1 MSSYKIGIDIGA
13 TKTHIGIVKDAQ
25 VVDEIKYPTRAQA
38 PKDDIIEDL
47 IAHINTFAKYGF
59 ESIGIGV
66 PGLVDDKSGIVY
78 DLTNIPSWQEVPL
91 KDRLEEHFQVPVRV
105 TNDAN
110 MFALG
115 EKTHGAGKEYDN
127 LVGITL
133 GSGFGAG
140 LVIDGKMYSGTL
152 SSAGEM
158 ADIPYLDK
166 TIEDYCSGK
175 FFRQKYNLEGM
186 ELSKLAAAGDK
197 NAQRIFYEFGT
208 HVGAAIRII
217 MNILSPQAVFLGG
230 SVSKSFSL
238 FEQGMLDKL
247 KDYPFERVRNKIHI
261 AASETPN
268 ISILGAAALVD
279 GNKY

>member
-1 MSSYKIGIDIGA
+1 MASYKMGIDIGA
-13 TKTHIGIVKDAQ
+13 TKTHIGVVKDGQ
-25 VVDEIKYPTRAQA
+25 VVDEIKYPTRAEA
-38 PKDDIIEDL
+38 SKEAIIEDL
-47 IAHINTFAKYGF
+47 IGHMNTFVKYRF
-59 ESIGIGV
+59 ESVGIGV
-66 PGLVDDKSGIVY
+66 PGLVDDKTGIVY

-91 KDRLEEHFQVPVRV
+91 KEQLEEHFQVPVRV

-115 EKTHGAGKEYDN
+115 EKTFGAGKEYDN

-140 LVIDGKMYSGTL
+140 LVIDGKMYAGTL

-175 FFRQKYNLEGM
+175 FFRQQYDLEGV
-186 ELSKLAAAGDK
+186 ELSKMAAAGDK

-217 MNILSPQAVFLGG
+217 MNILSPQAIFLGG

-247 KDYPFERVRNKIHI
+247 MDYPFERVRNKIHI
-261 AASETPN
+261 APSKTPN

-279 GNKY
+279 GK

>member
-1 MSSYKIGIDIGA
+1 M
-13 TKTHIGIVKDAQ
+13 
-25 VVDEIKYPTRAQA
+25 
-38 PKDDIIEDL
+38 
-47 IAHINTFAKYGF
+47 NTFVKHRF
-59 ESIGIGV
+59 ESVGIGV
-66 PGLVDDKSGIVY
+66 PGLVDDKTGIVY

-115 EKTHGAGKEYDN
+115 EKTFGAGKEYDN

-140 LVIDGKMYSGTL
+140 LVIDSRMYAGTL

-175 FFRQKYNLEGM
+175 FFRQQYDMEGVK
-186 ELSKLAAAGDK
+186 LSKMAAAGDE
-197 NAQRIFYEFGT
+197 NAQRIF
-208 HVGAAIRII
+208 
-217 MNILSPQAVFLGG
+217 MN
-230 SVSKSFSL
+230 SVHTRAL
-238 FEQGMLDKL
+238 
-247 KDYPFERVRNKIHI
+247 PF
-261 AASETPN
+261 A
-268 ISILGAAALVD
+268 
-279 GNKY
+279 

>member
-1 MSSYKIGIDIGA
+1 MGIDIGA
-13 TKTHIGIVKDAQ
+13 TKTHIGIVRNAQ
-25 VVDEIKYPTRAQA
+25 IVDEIKYPTRAQA
-38 PKDDIIEDL
+38 SKEDIIEDL
-47 IAHINTFAKYGF
+47 ISHMNNFVKYDF
-59 ESIGIGV
+59 KSVGIGV
-66 PGLVDDKSGIVY
+66 PGLVDDKTGIVY

-91 KDRLEEHFQVPVRV
+91 KDRLEEHFKVPVRV

-115 EKTHGAGKEYDN
+115 EKTYGAGKKYDN
-127 LVGITL
+127 IVGITL

-140 LVIDGKMYSGTL
+140 LVIEGRMYSGIL

-175 FFRQKYNLEGM
+175 FFRQQYDLEGVK
-186 ELSKLAAAGDK
+186 LSKMAVAGDE
-197 NAQRIFYEFGT
+197 NAQHIFYEFGT

-230 SVSKSFSL
+230 SVSQSFSL

-247 KDYPFERVRNKIHI
+247 KDYPFARVRNTIHI
-261 AASETPN
+261 APSKTPN

-279 GNKY
+279 GK